1 MICTHEAQEGG
12 KNRNPGDSVAIPE
25 PNLLFHRSQHKGK
38 DYSFSNV
45 RVETPLLLVVNGK
58 PQGSRS
64 QAAASGTSWP

>member
-1 MICTHEAQEGG
+1 MMVYNMVQNWGVLT
-12 KNRNPGDSVAIPE
+12 GDSVAIPE

-38 DYSFSNV
+38 DYSFSSV

-64 QAAASGTSWP
+64 QAAATGASWP